1 VNGDRSISPIDALLV
16 IDDLN
21 ASSAVADQPE
31 GESTAT
37 DSFFGDLGSDRDS
50 SADELWSLLA
60 TDTENQGGR
69 KR

>member
-1 VNGDRSISPIDALLV
+1 M

-21 ASSAVADQPE
+21 ANGLVTDQAE

-37 DSFFGDLGSDRDS
+37 DSFFGDLGSDEGS
-50 SADELWSLLA
+50 NADELWSLLA